1 MSGPI
6 VHMIS
11 SLTASLFA
19 SAFDDSVLV
28 NRDYYFTLNLNKFI
42 ILFNFWPFFGFY
54 FDSSALKFHKQISS
68 VVKTSFF
75 QLWLLS
81 KVKAYLTA
89 HYF

>member
-42 ILFNFWPFFGFY
+42 ILLNFWPFLDFTLIGT
-54 FDSSALKFHKQISS
+54 
-68 VVKTSFF
+68 VKN
-75 QLWLLS
+75 
-81 KVKAYLTA
+81 
-89 HYF
+89 